1 MSGLQTASQG
11 LADPGRDTD
20 RDWPG
25 LRADVQMHPVQP
37 GRDGRAAWVVEDP
50 VGGRYFS
57 VGETEFVLIAALRD
71 GERPSAALQAL
82 RRLGLAQPAAAE
94 YAAFLRQLR
103 EAGLCRSGAR
113 EGGEG
118 GATRVGGKAGR
129 PGGASPRAAAGPR
142 WWTRLL
148 HGYVYYRVPL
158 LRPDAALTRL
168 APLAR
173 PLAARQVAHVL
184 QLAGLLGLL
193 LALPQ
198 AELYF
203 ATASYLLTP
212 AGFVGFVGC
221 LVALKIGHELAH
233 AFSAKLKNLHVRS
246 MGVAFIL
253 LWPILYTD
261 VTDAWR
267 EPDRR
272 RRAQIGS
279 AGIRFELA
287 VAALALLAWAVL
299 PDGVARSLAFYLS
312 SASILSTLLIN
323 LNPFMRFDG
332 YFLLMDVWGIDNLQ
346 PRAFALLR
354 HRLRRLCLGW
364 RGGPPEHHPQAGP
377 MLAYAL
383 ATAAYRV
390 LVAVGIAAAV
400 FRFFGSVAGLLV
412 AALEVYIL
420 IARPLLRELR
430 EVHRQRRA
438 IGSPLRAGV
447 SLAVL
452 AGLAGAMF
460 LPLDRSL
467 AVPALL
473 THERLQYVGAPFA
486 GRIVRAPPEAGQEV
500 VAGQVLLV
508 VESLERSHEQA
519 RIELELRRNRAEQQA
534 LDTRGSEGGYRRW
547 LEEDERRLL
556 AARERAASRL
566 AQLVVTAS
574 APGEVVERAADFQPG
589 DTVAADQVLATVRQ
603 SARLR
608 VHAYVQDR
616 AGARLD
622 ARAVVAARLHAWD
635 LDLPTL
641 EVPVVDAR
649 LTPLDRLAAHALY
662 DRYGG
667 PMVAVAERPGQG
679 ASPPAAA
686 SGPAAPPLR
695 PRDAHQDFSFSVDLP
710 ALAARIP
717 EAAPA
722 WVELRLEPVS
732 LARRFLDFTVREL
745 SR

>member
-1 MSGLQTASQG
+1 MSGMRKAYDG
-11 LADPGRDTD
+11 IADPD

-25 LRADVQMHPVQP
+25 LRADVRMHPVQP

-57 VGETEFVLIAALRD
+57 VGETESVLITALRD
-71 GERPSAALQAL
+71 GARPSAALEAL

-94 YAAFLRQLR
+94 YTAFLRQLR
-103 EAGLCRSGAR
+103 ATGLCRGEAV
-113 EGGEG
+113 EGR
-118 GATRVGGKAGR
+118 TRGKEDR
-129 PGGASPRAAAGPR
+129 PGGASPRVAAGPR

-148 HGYVYYRVPL
+148 HGYVYYRVSL

-173 PLAARQVAHVL
+173 PLAARQVAQVL

-221 LVALKIGHELAH
+221 LVVLKIGHEFAH

-267 EPDRR
+267 EPDRC

-287 VAALALLAWAVL
+287 LAALALLAWAVL

-400 FRFFGSVAGLLV
+400 FRFFGSFAGLLV

-447 SLAVL
+447 SVAVL
-452 AGLAGAMF
+452 AGLAVAAF

-486 GRIVRAPPEAGQEV
+486 GRIVHAPPAAGQTV

-508 VESLERSHEQA
+508 VDSPEHSHEQA

-574 APGEVVERAADFQPG
+574 APGEIVERAADFLPG

-622 ARAVVAARLHAWD
+622 VRAVVTARLFAWD
-635 LDLPTL
+635 RGLPML
-641 EVPVVDAR
+641 EVPVVDAS
-649 LTPLDRLAAHALY
+649 LTPLDRLSAHALY

-667 PMVAVAERPGQG
+667 PMVAVAERPGGTGPGG
-679 ASPPAAA
+679 ASPIA
-686 SGPAAPPLR
+686 GPPLR
-695 PRDAHQDFSFSVDLP
+695 PRDAHQAFSFSMDLP

-717 EAAPA
+717 DAAPA

>member
-1 MSGLQTASQG
+1 MSGMRKAYDG
-11 LADPGRDTD
+11 IADPD

-25 LRADVQMHPVQP
+25 LRADVRMHPVQP

-57 VGETEFVLIAALRD
+57 VGETESVLITALRD
-71 GERPSAALQAL
+71 GARPSAALEAL

-94 YAAFLRQLR
+94 YTAFLRQLR
-103 EAGLCRSGAR
+103 ATGLCRGEAV
-113 EGGEG
+113 EGR
-118 GATRVGGKAGR
+118 TRGKEDR
-129 PGGASPRAAAGPR
+129 PGGASPRVAAGPR

-148 HGYVYYRVPL
+148 HGYVYYRVSL

-173 PLAARQVAHVL
+173 PLAARQVAQVL

-221 LVALKIGHELAH
+221 LVVLKIGHEFAH

-287 VAALALLAWAVL
+287 LAALALLAWAVL

-400 FRFFGSVAGLLV
+400 FRFFGSFAGLLV

-447 SLAVL
+447 SVAVL
-452 AGLAGAMF
+452 AGLAVAAF

-486 GRIVRAPPEAGQEV
+486 GRIVHAPPAAGQTV

-508 VESLERSHEQA
+508 VDSPEHSHEQA

-574 APGEVVERAADFQPG
+574 APGEIVERAADFLPG

-622 ARAVVAARLHAWD
+622 VRAVVTARLFAWD
-635 LDLPTL
+635 RGLPML
-641 EVPVVDAR
+641 EVPVVDAS
-649 LTPLDRLAAHALY
+649 LTPLDRLSAHALY

-667 PMVAVAERPGQG
+667 PMVAVAERPGGTGPGG
-679 ASPPAAA
+679 ASPIA
-686 SGPAAPPLR
+686 GPPLR
-695 PRDAHQDFSFSVDLP
+695 PRDAHQAFSFSMDLP

-717 EAAPA
+717 DAAPA

>member
-1 MSGLQTASQG
+1 MSAAL
-11 LADPGRDTD
+11 D

-71 GERPSAALQAL
+71 GDRPSAALQAL

-118 GATRVGGKAGR
+118 RATRVGDKADR
-129 PGGASPRAAAGPR
+129 PGGASPRATAGPR

-452 AGLAGAMF
+452 AGLAGAIF

-486 GRIVRAPPEAGQEV
+486 GRIVRAPPAAGQT
-500 VAGQVLLV
+500 VATGQVLLV

-519 RIELELRRNRAEQQA
+519 RIELELRRNR
-534 LDTRGSEGGYRRW
+534 
-547 LEEDERRLL
+547 

-622 ARAVVAARLHAWD
+622 ARAVVTARLLAWD
-635 LDLPTL
+635 RGLPML
-641 EVPVVDAR
+641 EVPVVDAS
-649 LTPLDRLAAHALY
+649 LTPLERLAAHALY

-686 SGPAAPPLR
+686 SGLAGPPLR
-695 PRDAHQDFSFSVDLP
+695 PRDAHQAFSFSVDLP

-717 EAAPA
+717 DAAPA

>member
-1 MSGLQTASQG
+1 
-11 LADPGRDTD
+11 
-20 RDWPG
+20 
-25 LRADVQMHPVQP
+25 
-37 GRDGRAAWVVEDP
+37 
-50 VGGRYFS
+50 
-57 VGETEFVLIAALRD
+57 
-71 GERPSAALQAL
+71 
-82 RRLGLAQPAAAE
+82 
-94 YAAFLRQLR
+94 
-103 EAGLCRSGAR
+103 
-113 EGGEG
+113 
-118 GATRVGGKAGR
+118 
-129 PGGASPRAAAGPR
+129 
-142 WWTRLL
+142 
-148 HGYVYYRVPL
+148 
-158 LRPDAALTRL
+158 
-168 APLAR
+168 
-173 PLAARQVAHVL
+173 
-184 QLAGLLGLL
+184 
-193 LALPQ
+193 
-198 AELYF
+198 
-203 ATASYLLTP
+203 
-212 AGFVGFVGC
+212 
-221 LVALKIGHELAH
+221 
-233 AFSAKLKNLHVRS
+233 
-246 MGVAFIL
+246 
-253 LWPILYTD
+253 
-261 VTDAWR
+261 
-267 EPDRR
+267 
-272 RRAQIGS
+272 
-279 AGIRFELA
+279 
-287 VAALALLAWAVL
+287 
-299 PDGVARSLAFYLS
+299 
-312 SASILSTLLIN
+312 
-323 LNPFMRFDG
+323 
-332 YFLLMDVWGIDNLQ
+332 
-346 PRAFALLR
+346 
-354 HRLRRLCLGW
+354 
-364 RGGPPEHHPQAGP
+364 
-377 MLAYAL
+377 
-383 ATAAYRV
+383 
-390 LVAVGIAAAV
+390 
-400 FRFFGSVAGLLV
+400 
-412 AALEVYIL
+412 
-420 IARPLLRELR
+420 
-430 EVHRQRRA
+430 
-438 IGSPLRAGV
+438 SPLRAGV

-452 AGLAGAMF
+452 AGLAGAVF

-486 GRIVRAPPEAGQEV
+486 GRIVHAPPAAGQPV

-508 VESLERSHEQA
+508 VENLERNHEQA

-622 ARAVVAARLHAWD
+622 ARAVVTARLHAWD
-635 LDLPTL
+635 RDLPML

-679 ASPPAAA
+679 ASPPAVA
-686 SGPAAPPLR
+686 SGLAGPPLR

>member
-1 MSGLQTASQG
+1 MSRQQTAYEA
-11 LADPGRDTD
+11 LVDLD

-25 LRADVQMHPVQP
+25 LRTDVQMHPVQP
-37 GRDGRAAWVVEDP
+37 GRDGRATWVVEDP

-57 VGETEFVLIAALRD
+57 VGETEFVLVDALRD
-71 GERPSAALQAL
+71 GARPTAALQAL
-82 RRLGLAQPAAAE
+82 RRFGLAQPTTPE

-103 EAGLCRSGAR
+103 EAGLCR
-113 EGGEG
+113 G
-118 GATRVGGKAGR
+118 GAGGQGGDPR
-129 PGGASPRAAAGPR
+129 PGDVNLRTASGPGWR
-142 WWTRLL
+142 TRLL

-158 LRPDAALTRL
+158 LRPDAALTWL
-168 APLAR
+168 APLVR
-173 PLAARQVAHVL
+173 PLAARQVARML

-212 AGFVGFVGC
+212 AGFLGFVGC

-233 AFSAKLKNLHVRS
+233 AFSAKFKNLHVRS

-261 VTDAWR
+261 VTDAWL

-299 PDGVARSLAFYLS
+299 PDGIARSLAFYLS

-354 HRLRRLCLGW
+354 HGLRRLCLGW
-364 RGGPPEHHPQAGP
+364 RGGSPEHHPQAVL
-377 MLAYAL
+377 MRAYAL
-383 ATAAYRV
+383 ATLAYRV

-400 FRFFGSVAGLLV
+400 FGFFGPVAGLLI

-420 IARPLLRELR
+420 LVRPLLREVR

-447 SLAVL
+447 SVAVL
-452 AGLAGAMF
+452 AGLAAAVF

-486 GRIVRAPPEAGQEV
+486 GRIVQLPPAPGQVV
-500 VAGQVLLV
+500 VAGQALLV
-508 VESLERSHEQA
+508 VDSPERSHERA

-556 AARERAASRL
+556 AKRERAVSRL

-608 VHAYVQDR
+608 VHAYVPDL

-622 ARAVVAARLHAWD
+622 PRTVISARLLAWD
-635 LDLPTL
+635 RGLPMFA
-641 EVPVVDAR
+641 VPVVDAS
-649 LTPLDRLAAHALY
+649 LTPLDRLPTHALY

-679 ASPPAAA
+679 SPVSAAA
-686 SGPAAPPLR
+686 SAPAGPPLR
-695 PRDAHQDFSFSVDLP
+695 PRDVHQAFSFSVDLP

-717 EAAPA
+717 ETAPA

-732 LARRFLDFTVREL
+732 LARRFFDFIVREL